1 MGDTVEPDRIEARLE
16 MGARTVAPLAAQ
28 ASPLITRRALVV
40 DDDGGVR
47 RLVSRALGAQGI
59 QVDQAGTGEDGLR
72 RALTVPYDVVV
83 LDLQLPGLDGL
94 TVLRYLLSARPA
106 QAVIASSCRSDPAT
120 KSECLCAGARAFLAK
135 PFSLTDLLA
144 SVADA
149 LASSPFSR
157 AGGQALS
164 PARLGPG

>member
-1 MGDTVEPDRIEARLE
+1 MVTFFFFFF
-16 MGARTVAPLAAQ
+16 Q
-28 ASPLITRRALVV
+28 AEDGIRDFHVTGVQTCALPI
-40 DDDGGVR
+40 
-47 RLVSRALGAQGI
+47 S
-59 QVDQAGTGEDGLR
+59 GEDGLR